1 MSYCTPC
8 PPCDTNFPLLCEPLE
23 TTANGKRLV
32 VEDSAACQKT
42 IQSPATQQVLKT
54 DGAGNLTWTN
64 GDGNSVLTKNASGAL
79 EFSDGSLSEP
89 IVLPSVAIH
98 TSNTVAKQFV
108 LLDDGTVKAWEPTIT
123 GNVIAAWNGSDW
135 SAVTLNTLLQASDI
149 DAGSKN
155 ITTTGNI
162 SSGNITASGKIST
175 PTIQVNRPNDYWA
188 TGDFYDVDSLGQLS
202 SHGSYEVT
210 LTSNGYRNNSGT
222 WTSLNANSFTGA
234 SQLRL
239 DPEGNIY
246 FATDASKATGSTVNP
261 TVRMTVNNLGN
272 VGIGTT
278 TPDSNAIL
286 QLNSTTQG
294 LLFPKMTTTQK
305 NAISTPPSG
314 LVLYDTTT
322 NKLCVYNGTSW
333 IDLH

>member
-42 IQSPATQQVLKT
+42 IQTPVAQQVLKT

-64 GDGNSVLTKNASGAL
+64 GANSTILGKDSTGLVEFATLNSVLQSGPVNLGSQPLTTTGTLSSGA
-79 EFSDGSLSEP
+79 
-89 IVLPSVAIH
+89 
-98 TSNTVAKQFV
+98 
-108 LLDDGTVKAWEPTIT
+108 
-123 GNVIAAWNGSDW
+123 
-135 SAVTLNTLLQASDI
+135 
-149 DAGSKN
+149 
-155 ITTTGNI
+155 ITTT
-162 SSGNITASGKIST
+162 SVT
-175 PTIQVNRPNDYWA
+175 A
-188 TGDFYDVDSLGQLS
+188 TGAINGAS
-202 SHGSYEVT
+202 VT
-210 LTSNGYRNNSGT
+210 
-222 WTSLNANSFTGA
+222 ATGA
-234 SQLRL
+234 VS
-239 DPEGNIY
+239 G
-246 FATDASKATGSTVNP
+246 ASVTATGAISGASAIIT
-261 TVRMTVNNLGN
+261 GN

-294 LLFPKMTTTQK
+294 FLPPKMTTTQK

-314 LVLYDTTT
+314 LVVYDTTT